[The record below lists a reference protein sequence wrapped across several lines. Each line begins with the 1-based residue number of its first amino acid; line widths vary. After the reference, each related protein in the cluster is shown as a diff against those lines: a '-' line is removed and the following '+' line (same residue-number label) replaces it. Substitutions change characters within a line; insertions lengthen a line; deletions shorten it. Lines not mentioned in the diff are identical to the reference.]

1 MIFDYKCDHCGKVEE
16 YFDENSI
23 SVQPSMRVPEI
34 CPKCNVGKLV
44 KLFTVNEHRNFDI
57 IGYCYENVYGKK
69 AINRNMTTAEQAS
82 VLLGEKDPW

>member
-1 MIFDYKCDHCGKVEE
+1 
-16 YFDENSI
+16 
-23 SVQPSMRVPEI
+23 
-34 CPKCNVGKLV
+34 
-44 KLFTVNEHRNFDI
+44 LFTVNEHRNFDI